1 MRERVKELIFISI
14 GNLMVASG
22 MYFFLMPNNLATG
35 GVNGLGLIIN
45 YYLPKLPVGALMMM
59 MNLILFIVG
68 FLIIG
73 KAFGAKT
80 IYTSL
85 ELSGMIWIME
95 KLWPLSGSLVNDM
108 IIELIFGILM
118 TGIGMGIIFYQNAST
133 GGTDIIAKIIN
144 KIFNINM
151 GVALLISDFTITLMA
166 GVTFGLRIGMY
177 ALLGV
182 IINSF
187 VIDSVIEGF
196 NICKEVVVIS
206 SSGDKVKKYIMD
218 ELERGIT
225 IYSANGGYTEET
237 KEVIT
242 TVLDRR
248 EVIKLNKYI
257 KGIDKDAF
265 IIVRSVHEAIGE
277 GFKIGI

>member
-1 MRERVKELIFISI
+1 MREKGKELIFITI
-14 GNLMVASG
+14 GNLMVSAG

-45 YYLPKLPVGALMMM
+45 YYLPKLPVGSLMMI
-59 MNLILFIVG
+59 MNLILFAVG

-144 KIFNINM
+144 KIFHINM
-151 GVALLISDFTITLMA
+151 GLALLISDFTITLMA
-166 GVTFGLRIGMY
+166 GATFGLRIGMY

-206 SSGDKVKKYIMD
+206 SSGDKVKKYIMN
-218 ELERGIT
+218 ELERGVT

>member
-45 YYLPKLPVGALMMM
+45 YYLPKFPVGALMMM
-59 MNLILFIVG
+59 MNLILFVVG

-144 KIFNINM
+144 KLFNINM
-151 GVALLISDFTITLMA
+151 GVALLMSDFTITLMA
-166 GVTFGLRIGMY
+166 GATFGLRIGMY

>member
-1 MRERVKELIFISI
+1 MREKGKELIFISI

-45 YYLPKLPVGALMMM
+45 YYLPKFPVGALMMM
-59 MNLILFIVG
+59 MNLILFTVG

-95 KLWPLSGSLVNDM
+95 KLWPLSGPLVNDM

-166 GVTFGLRIGMY
+166 GATFGLRIGMY

-206 SSGDKVKKYIMD
+206 SNGDKVKKYIMD

>member
-166 GVTFGLRIGMY
+166 GATFGLRIGMY

>member
-45 YYLPKLPVGALMMM
+45 YYLPKFPVGALMMM
-59 MNLILFIVG
+59 MNLILFVVG

-151 GVALLISDFTITLMA
+151 GVALLMSDFTITLMA
-166 GVTFGLRIGMY
+166 GATFGLRIGMY

>member
-59 MNLILFIVG
+59 MNLILFVVG

-166 GVTFGLRIGMY
+166 GATFGLRIGMY